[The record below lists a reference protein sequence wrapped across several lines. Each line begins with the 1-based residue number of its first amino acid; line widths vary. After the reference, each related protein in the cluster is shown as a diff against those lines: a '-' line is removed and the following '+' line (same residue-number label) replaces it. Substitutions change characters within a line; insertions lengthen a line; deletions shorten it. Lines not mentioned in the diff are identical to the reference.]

1 MTREQKLHLA
11 AVVNPDS
18 ALLELEAR
26 KHALEAQMESLPE
39 DKNVDLVIGIL
50 FEDFVPLRMQIAE
63 MPAHGIGGVAVKL
76 RQLLATITELGC
88 ALGSTEWDKATLRT
102 ALEAV
107 ERLAGGGDPAGRGA
121 PKGGMP
127 AVGIG
132 GVAGKL
138 HELTATVTEV
148 RYGID
153 SAKWAEATI
162 RSALEAAER
171 LAGGGSPA
179 GDGAPK
185 GGRLHD
191 RPSLELR

>member
-26 KHALEAQMESLPE
+26 KRAREAQMRVLPE
-39 DKNVDLVIGIL
+39 DKNVDLVIEFL
-50 FEDFVPLRMQIAE
+50 CEDFVPLRMQIAE

-88 ALGSTEWDKATLRT
+88 ALGSTEWDQATLRT

-107 ERLAGGGDPAGRGA
+107 ERLAGGGDHVGDGK

-127 AVGIG
+127 AVGLGDI
-132 GVAGKL
+132 AGKL

-153 SAKWAEATI
+153 SDKWAEATI

-171 LAGGGSPA
+171 LAGGGGPD
-179 GDGAPK
+179 GGGAPK
-185 GGRLHD
+185 GGRLH
-191 RPSLELR
+191 